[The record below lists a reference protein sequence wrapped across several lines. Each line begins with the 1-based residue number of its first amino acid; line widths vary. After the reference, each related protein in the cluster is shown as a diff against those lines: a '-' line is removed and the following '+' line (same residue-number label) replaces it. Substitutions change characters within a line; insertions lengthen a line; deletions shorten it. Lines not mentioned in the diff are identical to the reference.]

1 MENSPELMSSG
12 RSGFTGFER
21 GNSKL
26 TRRRRVLELGT
37 RGRPLEQSDR
47 VNSGRVR
54 AGWAGGRV
62 GWTAQLKAT
71 LQSKNVLTNVF
82 LPTVKLEV

>member
-21 GNSKL
+21 GNSKP

-37 RGRPLEQSDR
+37 RVRPLEQSDQ
-47 VNSGRVR
+47 VNAGRVR
-54 AGWAGGRV
+54 AGWAGGWV
-62 GWTAQLKAT
+62 GWTALFQAMI
-71 LQSKNVLTNVF
+71 
-82 LPTVKLEV
+82 